1 MLFMAAQATGGVN
14 IYVMVTTR
22 KIAAASFVGM
32 PVAIPL
38 MEVSGKVALAIKLD
52 GKGRGPP

>member
-1 MLFMAAQATGGVN
+1 MAAQAAGGVN
-14 IYVMVTTR
+14 SYVMVTTR
-22 KIAAASFVGM
+22 KLAAASFVSM

-52 GKGRGPP
+52 GEGSCIP